1 MDSVRYKILLVE
13 DDKLDQLAFK
23 RFVDNN
29 STPYDYTIVG
39 SVAETR
45 NVLNSSQFDVI
56 VSDHS
61 LGDGTAL
68 DVLKSA
74 GNTPVV
80 VVTGAGDEETATNM
94 WKAGAY
100 DYLVKDLSQNYL
112 SAIPKTIENTIKHKK
127 MEEKVQLLSGAIMST
142 EDSVYITD
150 TQGKI
155 VFVNRAFCKTYGYK
169 EEEIVG
175 QNGNV
180 LWIGKR
186 QGSNTRSVFQ
196 TKTSGSN
203 WEVGF
208 YHRRKNN
215 SVFPVS
221 LSRSPIKDASGRDV
235 AIVAVARDITE
246 RMIAEDKIKK
256 TSQKLKNKNRYQ
268 NEVSIHVTN
277 AVQQLLAT
285 GQIEAA
291 KQVISD
297 YLDIS
302 KIDAGKMKLARR
314 RIDLAG
320 LVAHSIDNLKSSAC
334 RLNVGLESSTPTG
347 KVFVNA
353 DPDRTAQILRVFL
366 KRALQSSGSKSHVS
380 VAIKDAGN
388 EIAVAI
394 HDEGLPLERDE
405 IQRIVDCPDWI
416 REQFEA
422 GRHDMALGL
431 RLAIELVEVHGG
443 RVWTERSD
451 TNRNTLCFTV
461 SKSGVPHAQRK
472 SVVVSSGETD

>member
-1 MDSVRYKILLVE
+1 MDSARYKILLVE

-29 STPYDYTIVG
+29 SIPYDYTIVG
-39 SVAETR
+39 SVAEARTA
-45 NVLNSSQFDVI
+45 LDSSQFDI
-56 VSDHS
+56 ILSDHS

-68 DVLKSA
+68 DVLEVA

-100 DYLVKDLSQNYL
+100 DYLVKDLGQNYL
-112 SAIPKTIENTIKHKK
+112 NAIPKTIENTIKHKRT
-127 MEEKVQLLSGAIMST
+127 EEKVQLLSGAIMST

-150 TQGKI
+150 TQGTI
-155 VFVNRAFCKTYGYK
+155 VFVNKAFCRTYGYE

-196 TKTSGSN
+196 TKSSGSN

-221 LSRSPIKDASGRDV
+221 LSRSPVKDASGRDV

-246 RMIAEDKIKK
+246 RMLAEDKIKK
-256 TSQKLKNKNRYQ
+256 TSQRLKKKNHYQ
-268 NEVSIHVTN
+268 NELSIFV
-277 AVQQLLAT
+277 AEAAQQLLAA
-285 GQIEAA
+285 GQIETA
-291 KQVISD
+291 QLVISD

-302 KIDAGKMKLARR
+302 KLAAGKMRPAVHKF
-314 RIDLAG
+314 DLAK
-320 LVAHSIDNLKSSAC
+320 LIAKSIDELEPLASS
-334 RLNVGLESSTPTG
+334 LSVELHNTTPNG

-353 DPDRTAQILRVFL
+353 DPDRMAQIFRIFL
-366 KRALQSSGSKSHVS
+366 KRAIQSSGSKGHVR
-380 VAIKDAGN
+380 VAVKDSGN
-388 EIAVAI
+388 EITVTI

-405 IQRIVDCPDWI
+405 IQRIIGCPDWI
-416 REQFEA
+416 REQFQA

-431 RLAIELVEVHGG
+431 RLAIELVEMHGG

-451 TNRNTLCFTV
+451 TNRNTLSFTV
-461 SKSGVPHAQRK
+461 SKSDVQHSQQETA
-472 SVVVSSGETD
+472 VMSSAEAD